1 MKELIVG
8 IDPGQKGALAVIGDG
23 ALQVYDLKPCYK
35 KTGASNSLD
44 PFLFNNLIF
53 KTLPPSV
60 GEVMVFC
67 EESQVIGG
75 GGIKAGIKSLRS
87 IFDARGVMR
96 SVFWTWGY
104 KINYIQPQVWKRA
117 LELLGH
123 TKFDS
128 VEKAC
133 QIFPESKNLFKK
145 QYHGRFIPL
154 DGRAEAA
161 LIAHYG
167 WCAMHVLL
175 AVSNRS
181 KRTVK

>member
-1 MKELIVG
+1 MTELIVG
-8 IDPGQKGALAVIGDG
+8 IDPGQRGAIAVIGDG
-23 ALQVYDLKPCYK
+23 ALKVYDLKPCYK

-44 PFLFNNLIF
+44 PDLFNDLAIQVITSRNA
-53 KTLPPSV
+53 T
-60 GEVMVFC
+60 VFC

-75 GGIKAGIKSLRS
+75 GGIKASSKSLRS

-96 SVFWTWGY
+96 TVFWFQDY
-104 KINYIQPQVWKRA
+104 KVHYVQPQVWKRA
-117 LELLGH
+117 LKLLGQD
-123 TKFDS
+123 KSAS

-133 QIFPESKNLFKK
+133 QVFPESKDQFKK

-167 WCAMHVLL
+167 WCAEHND
-175 AVSNRS
+175 SQR
-181 KRTVK
+181 KTK